1 MRRKDR
7 EITDIGE
14 IRQILERAKILH
26 LGLNDE
32 GCPYVVPLHYGY
44 RMEDG
49 RLTLFCHGAKE
60 GHKLDLIR
68 KDPRAFVEI
77 DTDVQL
83 IPAGDRA
90 CAYGSAYAS
99 LMGRGEAAILTEP
112 KEKTEALRILMKSQT
127 GRDFEITGSMA
138 ETVSVLRIDLHEY
151 TAKARKLPG

>member
-7 EITDIGE
+7 EITELPE
-14 IRQILERAKILH
+14 IAAILERAKILH

-44 RMEDG
+44 GMEEG

-68 KDPRAFVEI
+68 RDSRVFAEI
-77 DTDVQL
+77 DTDVRL

-90 CAYGSAYAS
+90 CSYGSAYAS
-99 LMGRGEAAILTEP
+99 LMCRGEAVILTDP
-112 KEKTEALRILMKSQT
+112 AEKTEALRILMKTQT
-127 GRDFEITGSMA
+127 GRDFAITERLA
-138 ETVSVLRIDLHEY
+138 ETVSVIRIDVHEY
-151 TAKARKLPG
+151 SAKARRMPD